1 MKSRI
6 ILVACVFAILNNGC
20 VSTPQ
25 NNAASMPIQKTTFSG
40 TVQAVYQFY
49 SLNADCTPNG
59 SPTVEVLKA
68 PSHGSIQVE
77 NVEGFTGY
85 PSTNQRYEC
94 NKQKSP
100 IVAVAYISE
109 KAFVGTDIFTL
120 KGIFPSGNTTTKEFV
135 VSVEDPKSTS
145 LIQPRTTQGGQL
157 ETSPKSVNLYTPPR
171 FDPAQPPKVG
181 ADYYPPESLLA
192 REQGG
197 CLLALTVAADG
208 GIKDA
213 RILQGSGYPRLDKA
227 CLDAFEGGHLIPATS
242 NGVPIEMTIPFQ
254 VTWKLAN

>member
-6 ILVACVFAILNNGC
+6 TLIAYVFAILNSGC

-40 TVQAVYQFY
+40 TVQSVYHFY

-59 SPTVEVLKA
+59 LPTIEVVKA

-77 NVEGFTGY
+77 NVEGFTEY

-94 NKQKSP
+94 NKQRSP
-100 IVAVAYISE
+100 IVAAAYISE

-120 KGIFPSGNTTTKEFV
+120 KGIFPSGDTSTKEFL
-135 VSVEDPKSTS
+135 VSVKDPKSAS
-145 LIQPRTTQGGQL
+145 LIQPNTVQGGQL
-157 ETSPKSVNLYTPPR
+157 EASPKSVNPYTPPR
-171 FDPAQPPKVG
+171 FDPAHPPKVG

-192 REQGG
+192 KEQGR
-197 CLLALTVAADG
+197 CLVAITVAADG

-213 RILQGSGYPRLDKA
+213 RILQSSGYPRLDEA
-227 CLDAFEGGHLIPATS
+227 CLDAFAGGHFIPATS
-242 NGVPIEMTIPFQ
+242 SGVPIEMTIPFQ
-254 VTWKLAN
+254 VVWKLAN

>member
-6 ILVACVFAILNNGC
+6 ILVACVSAMLNSGC
-20 VSTPQ
+20 VGTPQ

-40 TVQAVYQFY
+40 TVQPVYQFY

-59 SPTVEVLKA
+59 LPTIEVVKA

-94 NKQKSP
+94 NKRKSP
-100 IVAVAYISE
+100 IVAATYISE
-109 KAFVGTDIFTL
+109 KAFVGTDMFTL
-120 KGIFPSGNTTTKEFV
+120 KGIFPWGDTMTKEFV
-135 VSVEDPKSTS
+135 VSVKDPKSTS
-145 LIQPRTTQGGQL
+145 LIQPHTTEAGQP
-157 ETSPKSVNLYTPPR
+157 ETLPKSVNPYTPPR
-171 FDPAQPPKVG
+171 FDPAHPPKVG

-192 REQGG
+192 KEQGR
-197 CLLALTVAADG
+197 CLVAITVAADG
-208 GIKDA
+208 GIKDT
-213 RILQGSGYPRLDKA
+213 RILQGSGYPRLDEA
-227 CLDAFEGGHLIPATS
+227 CLNAFAGGYFIPATS

-254 VTWKLAN
+254 VVWKLTN

>member
-1 MKSRI
+1 MKSRV
-6 ILVACVFAILNNGC
+6 ILVACVFAILSSGC
-20 VSTPQ
+20 VSTPK

-40 TVQAVYQFY
+40 AVQPVYQFY
-49 SLNADCTPNG
+49 YLNADCTPIG
-59 SPTVEVLKA
+59 LPTIEVVKA

-100 IVAVAYISE
+100 VVAAAYISE
-109 KAFVGTDIFTL
+109 KDFVGTDIFTL
-120 KGIFPSGNTTTKEFV
+120 KGIYPSGNTTTKEFV
-135 VSVEDPKSTS
+135 VSVIDPKSS
-145 LIQPRTTQGGQL
+145 SIQPRTTQGGQL
-157 ETSPKSVNLYTPPR
+157 ETSPKSVDLYALAR
-171 FDPAQPPKVG
+171 FDPAHPPKVG
-181 ADYYPPESLLA
+181 SDYYPPESLLA
-192 REQGG
+192 KEQGR
-197 CLLALTVAADG
+197 CLLAITVAADG
-208 GIKDA
+208 EIRDA

-227 CLDAFEGGHLIPATS
+227 CLDAFAGGHFIPGIS